1 MPNHVSQF
9 PNAKD
14 TTPVWPVPILNGQM
28 PTVVDRGLKMPGIYL
43 AYEIESPMPRFVP
56 AFACAAGEIVYAG
69 KGHDGYT
76 LIVDH
81 LNGWATFY
89 SGLDHMFAT
98 PRIEIKT
105 NKLERV
111 KSGDVLG
118 YVDLEHGEHA
128 LYFEL
133 WKREEDSRFEPTTT
147 TKHMATWALLP
158 WTDENV
164 ARNIA
169 TAPIAA

>member
-1 MPNHVSQF
+1 MPNPSLF
-9 PNAKD
+9 SNAKD
-14 TTPVWPVPILNGQM
+14 NAPVWPLPILNGNV
-28 PTVVDRGLKMPGIYL
+28 PTVFDRGLKMLGTHL
-43 AYEIESPMPRFVP
+43 GYENELPVPRFVP
-56 AFACAAGEIVYAG
+56 AFACAAGEIIYAG
-69 KGHDGYT
+69 KGEAGYT

-81 LNGWATFY
+81 LNGWATY
-89 SGLDHMFAT
+89 YTGLDHMFAK
-98 PRIEIKT
+98 PRAEIKT

-118 YVDLEHGEHA
+118 YVDLKSGEHA

-133 WKREEDSRFEPTTT
+133 WKREDGHFAPTDAMS
-147 TKHMATWALLP
+147 HMFTWALLP
-158 WTDENV
+158 WTDERV